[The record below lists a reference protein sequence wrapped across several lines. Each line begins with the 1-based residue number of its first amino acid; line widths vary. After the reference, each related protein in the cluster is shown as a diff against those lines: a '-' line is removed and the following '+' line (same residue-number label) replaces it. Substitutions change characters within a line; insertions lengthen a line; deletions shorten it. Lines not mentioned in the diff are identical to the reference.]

1 MKETKGIV
9 LAGGRGT
16 RLYPMTAIASKQ
28 LLTIYD
34 KPMIYYPLSTLML
47 AGIKEILLIS
57 TADDIS
63 LYEKLLGDGSKFGIS
78 IEYKIQEYPRGL
90 PEAFIIG
97 EEFIGQSQV
106 CLILGDNLF
115 YGKLDFLRNA
125 LENNSGA
132 SIFAYQVEDPSNYG
146 VINYGVDN
154 QIISIE
160 EKPKNPESNYAIPG
174 LYIFDSNVSTIAKNL
189 VPSKRG
195 ELEITDLHKFYLEK
209 KQLVVS
215 QIGRG
220 IVWLD
225 TGTPAN
231 ILEAANFIHVIEK
244 RQGMKIACL
253 EEVALNQGYINNEE
267 FISLINNLPECSYKE
282 YGLKIWN
289 YIENGK

>member
-97 EEFIGQSQV
+97 EQFIGQSQV

-132 SIFAYQVEDPSNYG
+132 TIFAYQVEDPSNYG
-146 VINYGVDN
+146 VINYGLDN
-154 QIISIE
+154 QIVSIE

-174 LYIFDSNVSTIAKNL
+174 LYIFDSNVINIAKNL
-189 VPSKRG
+189 IPSKRG
-195 ELEITDLHKFYLEK
+195 ELEITDLHKYYLKK

-253 EEVALNQGYINNEE
+253 EEVALNQGYINNDE